1 MNSDAAVKVKKEDLL
16 NRYGFS
22 SEIVKSLL
30 TSFKNGQDSLVIGI
44 NGEWGCGKS
53 SLMEFIKSEILV
65 QTKSDPYRNLIYDFN
80 PWRFQGTDELLI
92 EFLKE
97 LGKKLGNYNEAY
109 ETLKADFNKIVDVGD
124 KINSINP
131 EITSKVV
138 YKGLKGLIDLL
149 KKPTSIEK
157 LKSEADERLAD
168 QNIKL
173 FVFIDD
179 LDRCTPI
186 EITQIF
192 QVIKLNANF
201 KNTIFFVAY
210 DKEIIV
216 SSLTKEYGKNGEKY
230 LEKIVQVD
238 CLVPKILP
246 EKLKILFGEN
256 LERFNK
262 RFSLNIEMADIESA
276 WESGLHKYFTS
287 LRHIY
292 RLVNALELRIAKI
305 FEDVSPFDFLIL
317 ESIRIFD
324 YSAYEWIYRHKEDL
338 IYREV
343 KLLSSKREIENQNKT
358 KSDFIIN
365 HPTLKDSSLE
375 AKTLITRLFD
385 VDNSES
391 QNDLFSNG
399 TIIVLGD
406 LDLKRRIASPKYF
419 DHYFSIEVSSQNLPT
434 KAIKDFIVA
443 TPEQKKTELT
453 YYFDNLKFE
462 RFLDQLADLL
472 VNDSFDKKR
481 DAIVI
486 LLDQSDEQHYEI
498 KSIGNFRVNA
508 LTTVF
513 RTITKIGKSIGDSG
527 EKRILLNLL
536 LSKEQISYSRFYLLD
551 QIHLRL
557 STGKI
562 FPETEFFD
570 ENLIR
575 DLQTEIKN
583 KLKDLIFYFGNE
595 TINDPTKYDIVLI
608 KYFLVRYHEFYPKEY
623 NEGIIKLS
631 SDPNSAVLLFRSSLT
646 IATRSG
652 YDKPGYNLSGTHFL
666 PEFTAEKFEKI
677 MAKTNFDELDDEN
690 KKFYNLFLK
699 LKDNKFNK
707 DQFFTID
714 LDYWEF

>member
-1 MNSDAAVKVKKEDLL
+1 MNSDAAVKVKREDLL
-16 NRYGFS
+16 NRYGFA
-22 SEIVKSLL
+22 SEIVKGIL
-30 TSFKNGQDSLVIGI
+30 TSFQNGQDSLVIGI

-53 SLMEFIKSEILV
+53 SLMEFIKSEILI
-65 QTKSDPYRNLIYDFN
+65 QTKSDPFRNFIYEFN
-80 PWRFQGTDELLI
+80 PWRYHGSDDLL
-92 EFLKE
+92 EKFLKE
-97 LGKKLGNYNEAY
+97 LGQILGNYNKVY
-109 ETLKADFNKIVDVGD
+109 ENLKEDFNAVVDAVDVLND
-124 KINSINP
+124 INP
-131 EITSKVV
+131 EITSKAIG
-138 YKGLKGLIDLL
+138 KGLKGLIKLL
-149 KKPTSIEK
+149 KKTTSLEK

-168 QNIKL
+168 KNIKL

-179 LDRCTPI
+179 LDRCTPV

-210 DKEIIV
+210 DKEIVV
-216 SSLTKEYGKNGEKY
+216 SALTKEYSKNGEKY

-238 CLVPKILP
+238 YLVPKILP
-246 EKLKILFGEN
+246 ENLKLLFGEN
-256 LERFNK
+256 LDRFNK
-262 RFSLNIEMADIESA
+262 RFNLNIAMSDIESA
-276 WESGLHKYFTS
+276 WESGLLKYFTS

-292 RLVNALELRIAKI
+292 RLLNALELKIAKI
-305 FEDVSPFDFLIL
+305 IEDVSPFDFLIL

-375 AKTLITRLFD
+375 AKTLIARLFD

-399 TIIVLGD
+399 TIILLGD

-419 DHYFSIEVSSQNLPT
+419 DHYFSIEVSLQNLPT
-434 KAIKDFIVA
+434 KTIKDFIAA

-481 DAIVI
+481 DVIVI
-486 LLDQSDEQHYEI
+486 LLNQSDEQHYEI
-498 KSIGNFRVNA
+498 KSVGNFRVNA

-513 RTITKIGKSIGDSG
+513 RTITKIGKSISDSD
-527 EKRILLNLL
+527 ERRNLLNLL
-536 LSKEQISYSRFYLLD
+536 LIKEPISYSRFYLLD

-557 STGKI
+557 STGKVY
-562 FPETEFFD
+562 PETEFFD
-570 ENLIR
+570 ETLIR
-575 DLQTEIKN
+575 DLQTKITD

-595 TINDPTKYDIVLI
+595 TFNDPTKYDIGLI

-646 IATRSG
+646 VATRSG

-666 PEFTAEKFEKI
+666 PEFTAVKFDEI
-677 MAKTNFDELDDEN
+677 MTKTSFDELDDEN
-690 KKFYNLFLK
+690 KKFYNLFIK
-699 LKDNKFNK
+699 LKDNNFNK